1 MFYCLSTLKQGVF
14 WHAIAPTAELLRA
27 QYAATCASTS
37 STQLGY
43 PAPRT
48 GRLPGQPIADEYVD
62 ILKELPMAQSL
73 KLTETT
79 SINDIAKFFADAGS
93 DARILARQTANGGG
107 VELYVRDLSLKG
119 RLQEWRNTTAD
130 ERKQSYASAK
140 QSIDS
145 IIGKD
150 NLKNVSVRSQS
161 VYEAHKQD
169 FVATEMLNLQE
180 QINAK
185 KELDAVVTNF
195 EVPKSIDHPLK
206 EESSQSKP
214 EAFQV
219 MAQALGQAKPDK
231 LAAALSNLSNGKLSE
246 RELRQNFSDFL
257 KVVKLNFGGN
267 KQKNEME
274 AINFVSAKK
283 FLIALK
289 DIAQS
294 CYALAPGSRTA
305 DVSFFFA
312 MTFHLLMH
320 TLGIC

>member
-1 MFYCLSTLKQGVF
+1 
-14 WHAIAPTAELLRA
+14 
-27 QYAATCASTS
+27 
-37 STQLGY
+37 
-43 PAPRT
+43 
-48 GRLPGQPIADEYVD
+48 
-62 ILKELPMAQSL
+62 MAQSL

-93 DARILARQTANGGG
+93 DARIRARQTANGGG

-119 RLQEWRNTTAD
+119 RLQEWRTTTAN
-130 ERKQSYASAK
+130 EREKSYASAK
-140 QSIDS
+140 ESIDS

-185 KELDAVVTNF
+185 KELDTIFYTVNPPQTEDQLTKAQQDITKKQAYDHMAAV
-195 EVPKSIDHPLK
+195 LG
-206 EESSQSKP
+206 
-214 EAFQV
+214 EAS
-219 MAQALGQAKPDK
+219 PDK
-231 LAAALSNLSNGKLSE
+231 LAAALSNLSNSKLSE

-257 KVVKLNFGGN
+257 KVVKLNFGEN
-267 KQKNEME
+267 KSENEVE

-294 CYALAPGSRTA
+294 CYALAPGSRQP
-305 DVSFFFA
+305 DVSFLSNDISFIDEY
-312 MTFHLLMH
+312 TWNLLDALVKH
-320 TLGIC
+320 

>member
-1 MFYCLSTLKQGVF
+1 
-14 WHAIAPTAELLRA
+14 
-27 QYAATCASTS
+27 
-37 STQLGY
+37 
-43 PAPRT
+43 
-48 GRLPGQPIADEYVD
+48 
-62 ILKELPMAQSL
+62 MAQSL

-79 SINDIAKFFADAGS
+79 SINDIAKLFAEAGS
-93 DARILARQTANGGG
+93 DARIRARKSGDV

-119 RLQEWRNTTAD
+119 RLQEWRNTTAN

-150 NLKNVSVRSQS
+150 SLKKISVRSQS

-169 FVATEMLNLQE
+169 FVATEILNLQQ

-195 EVPKSIDHPLK
+195 EVPKSIDHVLK

-246 RELRQNFSDFL
+246 RELRQSFSDFL
-257 KVVKLNFGGN
+257 KVVKLNLGEN
-267 KQKNEME
+267 KQKNEKE

-289 DIAQS
+289 DIAQTS
-294 CYALAPGSRTA
+294 YALAPRFRTP
-305 DVSFFFA
+305 DVSFLRNDISSIDA
-312 MTFHLLMH
+312 YTWDLLDALVKHLPE
-320 TLGIC
+320 T